1 MGAIFLLRKPLNGIL
16 TVMEMDPHTLQQIL
30 DRIQQQVRCP
40 QCGKEVPADF
50 QSVKVVSESAML
62 LQLQCDHCNAYVVLQ
77 ASLSGIEQISA
88 PPYEEDKCANA
99 STGISSNKGDISQIQ
114 EALKGSGG
122 SFSSMFKEKEK
133 AGKTS
138 KTSKTGKADTEIA

>member
-1 MGAIFLLRKPLNGIL
+1 MLRKPLNGIL

-62 LQLQCDHCNAYVVLQ
+62 LQLKCENCNAYVVLQ
-77 ASLSGIEQISA
+77 ASLRGVEQISA
-88 PPYEEDKCANA
+88 PPYEEDECANA
-99 STGISSNKGDISQIQ
+99 STGMSSHKDDVVQIKS
-114 EALKGSGG
+114 ALQKSGG
-122 SFSSMFKEKEK
+122 KFSTMFKEE
-133 AGKTS
+133 A
-138 KTSKTGKADTEIA
+138 GKADTEIV